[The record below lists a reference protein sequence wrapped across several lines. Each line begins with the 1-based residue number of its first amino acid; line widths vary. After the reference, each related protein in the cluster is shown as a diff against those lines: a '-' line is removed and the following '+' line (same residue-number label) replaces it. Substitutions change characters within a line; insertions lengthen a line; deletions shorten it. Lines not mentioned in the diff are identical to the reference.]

1 MTFGQRLAG
10 ATQKNEPKT
19 EVNMSRLIPMQT
31 NGAGSEL
38 KPSLKSSRLKLDEAP
53 RFLQVLANSPA
64 SLRAYLR
71 ADAALVRGQL
81 TPRQRQQVA
90 LAVAEI
96 NGSSHSLSARYDTRK
111 SLGLTHQEVQLARN
125 AAAAD
130 PKADTMLR
138 FTRAVVLQRGDISDE
153 DFQELGKAGFTD
165 AQIIEIVAN
174 IALNIFSDYFN
185 SVAKTE
191 VDFPLLQPSVDAPR
205 VGTAQSKVRPATR
218 RTRSPRLNNMTVAAR
233 TVGGQARRPQ
243 NTPANKE

>member
-1 MTFGQRLAG
+1 
-10 ATQKNEPKT
+10 
-19 EVNMSRLIPMQT
+19 MSRLTPIQT
-31 NGAGSEL
+31 NGATVEL
-38 KPSLKSSRLKLDEAP
+38 KHSLKNSRLKLKEVP
-53 RFLQVLANSPA
+53 NFFHLLANSPA
-64 SLRAYLR
+64 SLRAYIR

-96 NGSSHSLSARYDTRK
+96 NGSSYSLTARYDTGKRF
-111 SLGLTHQEVQLARN
+111 GLTYPEMQLARN

-153 DFQELGKAGFTD
+153 DFQELSKAGFTD

-174 IALNIFSDYFN
+174 IALNIFSNYFS

-191 VDFPLLQPSVDAPR
+191 VDFPLLQPGAEAPR
-205 VGTAQSKVRPATR
+205 VGIARSQTRPVTLR
-218 RTRSPRLNNMTVAAR
+218 VRSPKPHINR
-233 TVGGQARRPQ
+233 
-243 NTPANKE
+243 K

>member
-1 MTFGQRLAG
+1 MVSWRNKRLSLGHA
-10 ATQKNEPKT
+10 ACRKKQLAQQAQCRKISQKT
-19 EVNMSRLIPMQT
+19 EPIMSRLTPIQT
-31 NGAGSEL
+31 NGASSEL
-38 KPSLKSSRLKLDEAP
+38 KRSLKNSRLKLDEAP

-96 NGSSHSLSARYDTRK
+96 NGSSYSLTARYDTGKRF
-111 SLGLTHQEVQLARN
+111 GLTYPEMQLARN

-153 DFQELGKAGFTD
+153 DFQELSKA
-165 AQIIEIVAN
+165 
-174 IALNIFSDYFN
+174 
-185 SVAKTE
+185 
-191 VDFPLLQPSVDAPR
+191 
-205 VGTAQSKVRPATR
+205 
-218 RTRSPRLNNMTVAAR
+218 
-233 TVGGQARRPQ
+233 
-243 NTPANKE
+243 

>member
-1 MTFGQRLAG
+1 
-10 ATQKNEPKT
+10 
-19 EVNMSRLIPMQT
+19 MQT

-53 RFLQVLANSPA
+53 RFLQILANSPA

-81 TPRQRQQVA
+81 TPHQRQQVA

-96 NGSSHSLSARYDTRK
+96 NGSSLSARYDTGN
-111 SLGLTHQEVQLARN
+111 SLGLTHPEIQLARN

-138 FTRAVVLQRGDISDE
+138 FTQAVVLQRGDISDE
-153 DFQELGKAGFTD
+153 DFQELGKSRFTD

-174 IALNIFSDYFN
+174 IALNIFSNYFS

-205 VGTAQSKVRPATR
+205 VGTAQSKVRSATR
-218 RTRSPRLNNMTVAAR
+218 RTRSPRLNMTVAAR